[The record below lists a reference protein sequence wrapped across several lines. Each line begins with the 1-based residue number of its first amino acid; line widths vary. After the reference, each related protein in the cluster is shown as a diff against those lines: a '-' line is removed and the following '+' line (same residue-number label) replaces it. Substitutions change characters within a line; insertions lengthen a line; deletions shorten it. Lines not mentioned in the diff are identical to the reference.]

1 MVVYLDD
8 IAVFGDDQDQLLQDT
23 QEAMKRL
30 ASFGFM
36 LNLKK
41 SQLVQQGAR
50 VLGHRWSSGG
60 YWAPM
65 TAKLEALAELLD

>member
-1 MVVYLDD
+1 MVIYLDD
-8 IAVFGDDQDQLLQDT
+8 IAIFCDNQDQLLQDT

-50 VLGHRWSSGG
+50 VLGHRWSSRG
-60 YWAPM
+60 YWVPM
-65 TAKLEALAELLD
+65 TAKLEALAELSD

>member
-1 MVVYLDD
+1 MLLPEGARKLPMVIYLDD
-8 IAVFGDDQDQLLQDT
+8 IAVFGDNQDQLLQNT
-23 QEAMKRL
+23 QKAMKRL

-60 YWAPM
+60 SGHQ
-65 TAKLEALAELLD
+65 